1 MFLEAAATAAEGTGG
16 VLGQYGTLLIPI
28 LLIVVFYFLLIRP
41 QQKQQKKRKAML
53 AELKVGD
60 NVTTIGRIHG
70 VVTKIKD
77 DVVTIEVGSK
87 KTELMMDRSGIS
99 DINQFVDPES
109 KL

>member
-1 MFLEAAATAAEGTGG
+1 MFLEAAAPAAEAGL
-16 VLGQYGTLLIPI
+16 LGQYGSLLIPI

-60 NVTTIGRIHG
+60 TITTIGRIYG

-77 DVVTIEVGSK
+77 DVITIEVGPK
-87 KTELMMDRSGIS
+87 KTELMVDRSGIS
-99 DINQFVDPES
+99 DINQFEDAES